1 MLHLA
6 VLWNAVTAHLHTA
19 DWARSHDDVPRSWR
33 TPFRKWSDA
42 DRRVLV
48 DALVAVDLL
57 CVLRKL
63 VGENNI
69 STLVTLCVALL
80 DLSILRSVP

>member
-6 VLWNAVTAHLHTA
+6 VLGNAVTAHLHTA

-42 DRRVLV
+42 DRRVFV
-48 DALVAVDLL
+48 DALVAMDLL
-57 CVLRKL
+57 RVH
-63 VGENNI
+63 
-69 STLVTLCVALL
+69 
-80 DLSILRSVP
+80 